1 MDDALENPG
10 PAGCRRCKA
19 AKAVNLSGKRT
30 EAVLFVCVCILPVLL
45 RDFASSESLFCC
57 QKGRLSLMNGFVE
70 TIASVNSAIN
80 NVVWGV
86 PALVLLIGTGV
97 LMTVLTRFFQF
108 RRFGHMWSNTIGGL
122 FHKEKGIRKSHDRH
136 SISQFQALCTA
147 LSATIGTGNIA
158 GVAYA
163 ITSGGPGAVFWM
175 WIAAVVGMMTN
186 YSENVLGIYF
196 RRRNQKGEWSG
207 GAMYY
212 LRDGVGKMKYG
223 KVLGPLLAVLFSVF
237 AVFASFGI
245 GNMGQVASITESL
258 NTLIPSSGNT
268 VNLVTGLVLILFL
281 GLVILGGL
289 KRIATTNERI
299 VPFMAVFFII
309 GSLIIIVMNISKVPA
324 AFGAIFAGAF
334 NFKSAA
340 GGVGGAVIAQAMT
353 WGFKRGVFSNEAGL
367 GSSVMVH
374 SASNVKEP
382 VVQGL
387 WGIFEVFAD
396 TIIVCTCTALVIL
409 TTGVVDLGTGASVS
423 GATKLGLATEAF
435 TKSFGTLGGI
445 FLAVAVCL
453 FAFTTILGWSYY
465 GTKAW
470 EYLFGTGSTILY
482 KVIFLAM
489 VGVSVM
495 MDVALAIDLS
505 DTFNG
510 LMAIPN
516 LIGVVCLSGLVVRIT
531 KNYQARKID
540 KTPSDVEPM
549 YSAFPDVQL
558 EQEKRDD

>member
-1 MDDALENPG
+1 MSAFSQ
-10 PAGCRRCKA
+10 
-19 AKAVNLSGKRT
+19 AV
-30 EAVLFVCVCILPVLL
+30 A
-45 RDFASSESLFCC
+45 
-57 QKGRLSLMNGFVE
+57 
-70 TIASVNSAIN
+70 AIN
-80 NVVWGV
+80 DKVNGIVWGV
-86 PALVLLIGTGV
+86 PALILLIGTGI
-97 LMTVLTRFFQF
+97 LMTVLTKFFQF
-108 RRFGHMWSNTIGGL
+108 TRFGHMWSNTIGGL
-122 FHKEKGIRKSHDRH
+122 FKKEKGIRKTHDRN

-163 ITSGGPGAVFWM
+163 ITMGGPGAVFWM

-196 RRRNQKGEWSG
+196 RRRNEKGEWSG

-212 LRDGVGKMKYG
+212 LKDGVGKMKFG
-223 KVLGPLLAVLFSVF
+223 RIAGPVLAVLFSLF
-237 AVFASFGI
+237 AILASFGI
-245 GNMGQVASITESL
+245 GNMGQVASITESI
-258 NTLIPSSGNT
+258 NTLIPADPST
-268 VNLVTGLVLILFL
+268 VNLVTGLVLIVLL
-281 GLVILGGL
+281 SLVILGGL
-289 KRIATTNERI
+289 RRIATTNERI
-299 VPFMAVFFII
+299 VPFMAVFFVI
-309 GSLIIIVMNISKVPA
+309 GSLIIIIMNISKVPA
-324 AFGAIFAGAF
+324 AFASIFAGAF

-340 GGVGGAVIAQAMT
+340 GGVGGAIIAKAMT

-409 TTGVVDLGTGASVS
+409 TSGVVDLETGASVS
-423 GATKLGLATEAF
+423 GASKLGLATEAF
-435 TKSFGTLGGI
+435 TKSFGTFGGI

-470 EYLFGTGSTILY
+470 EYLFGTRSTLAYKILFISMV
-482 KVIFLAM
+482 VISATIN
-489 VGVSVM
+489 VS
-495 MDVALAIDLS
+495 LAIDLS

-516 LIGVVCLSGLVVRIT
+516 LIGVICLSGLVVRIT
-531 KNYQARKID
+531 NNYSARKIKQD
-540 KTPSDVEPM
+540 QPDIEPM
-549 YSAFPDVQL
+549 YSAFPDIQMA
-558 EQEKRDD
+558 QEASENQ

>member
-1 MDDALENPG
+1 MNSFTQ
-10 PAGCRRCKA
+10 
-19 AKAVNLSGKRT
+19 AV
-30 EAVLFVCVCILPVLL
+30 A
-45 RDFASSESLFCC
+45 
-57 QKGRLSLMNGFVE
+57 
-70 TIASVNSAIN
+70 AIN
-80 NVVWGV
+80 DKINGVVWGV
-86 PALVLLIGTGV
+86 PALVLLIGTGI

-108 RRFGHMWSNTIGGL
+108 RRFGHMWRETIGGL
-122 FHKEKGIRKSHDRH
+122 FHKGKGIRKSHDRH

-163 ITSGGPGAVFWM
+163 ITMGGPGAVFWM
-175 WIAAVVGMMTN
+175 WIAAIVGMMTN

-196 RRRNQKGEWSG
+196 RRRNQHGEWSG

-212 LRDGVGKMKYG
+212 LKDGVGKMKYG
-223 KVLGPLLAVLFSVF
+223 KIAGPVLAVLFSIF
-237 AVFASFGI
+237 AIMASFGI
-245 GNMGQVASITESL
+245 GNMGQVASITESI
-258 NTLIPSSGNT
+258 NTLIPAEATT
-268 VNLVTGLVLILFL
+268 VNLVTGLVLIVLL
-281 GLVILGGL
+281 SLVILGGL
-289 KRIATTNERI
+289 KRIATTNEKI
-299 VPFMAVFFII
+299 VPFMAVFFVI
-309 GSLIIIVMNISKVPA
+309 GSLIIIVMNITKVPA
-324 AFGAIFAGAF
+324 AFAAIFKGAF

-396 TIIVCTCTALVIL
+396 TMIVCTCTALVIL
-409 TTGVVDLGTGASVS
+409 TTGVVDLETGASLS
-423 GATKLGLATEAF
+423 GASKLGLATEAF
-435 TKSFGTLGGI
+435 TKSFGTFGGV
-445 FLAVAVCL
+445 FLAVAVSL

-465 GTKAW
+465 GTKSW
-470 EYLFGTGSTILY
+470 EYLFGTKSTLAY
-482 KVIFLAM
+482 KIIFISM
-489 VGVSVM
+489 VVVSATINVS
-495 MDVALAIDLS
+495 LAIDLS

-531 KNYQARKID
+531 KNYTARKITNEQPD
-540 KTPSDVEPM
+540 LEPM
-549 YSAFPDVQL
+549 YSVFPEIQK
-558 EQEKRDD
+558 EQEARTDD

>member
-1 MDDALENPG
+1 MNDFSQTVASIND
-10 PAGCRRCKA
+10 K
-19 AKAVNLSGKRT
+19 VNG
-30 EAVLFVCVCILPVLL
+30 I
-45 RDFASSESLFCC
+45 
-57 QKGRLSLMNGFVE
+57 
-70 TIASVNSAIN
+70 
-80 NVVWGV
+80 VWGV
-86 PALVLLIGTGV
+86 PALILLIGTGV

-122 FHKEKGIRKSHDRH
+122 FRKDAKIRKNAEKH

-163 ITSGGPGAVFWM
+163 ITMGGPGAVFWM
-175 WIAAVVGMMTN
+175 WIAAIVGMMTN

-196 RRRNQKGEWSG
+196 RRKNEKGEWSG

-212 LRDGVGKMKYG
+212 LKDGVGRMKYG
-223 KVLGPLLAVLFSVF
+223 KIAGRVLAVLFSLF
-237 AVFASFGI
+237 AILASFGI
-245 GNMGQVASITESL
+245 GNMGQVASITECI
-258 NTLIPSSGNT
+258 NTLIPAEPST
-268 VNLVTGLVLILFL
+268 VNLVTGLVVIVLLS
-281 GLVILGGL
+281 LVILGGL

-309 GSLIIIVMNISKVPA
+309 GSLIIIGMNIARVPA

-409 TTGVVDLGTGASVS
+409 TTGVVDLETGASIS
-423 GATKLGLATEAF
+423 GASKLGLATEAF
-435 TKSFGTLGGI
+435 TKSFGTFGGV
-445 FLAVAVCL
+445 FLAIAVCL

-465 GTKAW
+465 GSKAW
-470 EYLFGTGSTILY
+470 EFLFGTKSTLVY
-482 KVIFLAM
+482 KVVFIAM
-489 VGVSVM
+489 VVISATINVS
-495 MDVALAIDLS
+495 LAIDLS

-531 KNYQARKID
+531 KNYSARKIVKNQPD
-540 KTPSDVEPM
+540 AEPM
-549 YSAFPDVQL
+549 YSAFPEIQK
-558 EQEKRDD
+558 EQESRED